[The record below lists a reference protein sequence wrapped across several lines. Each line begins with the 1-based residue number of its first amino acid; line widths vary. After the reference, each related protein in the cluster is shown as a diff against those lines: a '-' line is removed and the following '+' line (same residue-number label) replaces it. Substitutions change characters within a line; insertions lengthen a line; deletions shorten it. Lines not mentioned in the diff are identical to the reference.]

1 MQVQIDKLR
10 QRNNEGLETE
20 NMAEDR
26 CSESGTEGSGG
37 LSDNMSNAFCSGE
50 IRNSNSSGSHSLNHK
65 EELNDD
71 VPLISLIRSTK
82 ALSKVK
88 SAHLEKTEQTV
99 VGRKRVRLVLSD
111 DEDEMCDEAECPKV
125 RPNKIPLRNVATS
138 SEGKFK

>member
-1 MQVQIDKLR
+1 
-10 QRNNEGLETE
+10 
-20 NMAEDR
+20 MAEDR

-37 LSDNMSNAFCSGE
+37 LPDNMSNAFCSGE
-50 IRNSNSSGSHSLNHK
+50 IRNSNSSRSHSLNDK